1 MISQFR
7 KGERH
12 VQSEAHRGRDYC
24 SSQAGGGGAEGRRC
38 GAGSGGVQAHDL
50 RLESEVWRDGGERG
64 AGSEAITGRKRAIEE
79 TGGGSK
85 FGQGRAAIGDS
96 KKRMELAVM
105 KAAVGQVR
113 EEYAFSQR
121 RACRLLTMS
130 VSSYRYQSR
139 RSDEGLRLR
148 LVELAREKP
157 RFGYRRLHVLLR
169 RSGEDVNHK
178 RVHRVYREAG
188 LSIRR
193 KKRKHCVRTGQPL
206 RACTA
211 ANQEWALDFVHDAV
225 ESGRAIRVLSVVDAY
240 TRECL
245 ALEVDTSFASRRVTR
260 VLERI
265 VAERGVPQAI
275 RCDNGP
281 ELTSRHFLAWCID
294 RKIELIH
301 IQPGRPMQNGRVES
315 FNGRMREECLNVS
328 WFGNLFEARER
339 IAVWRREYNEERP
352 HSSLGYRT
360 PEEFAREIGGEKG
373 CGKAAAWKSKNNF
386 STPLGNPA
394 KGAGFPLS
402 HSPGGD
408 VLSTADEVS
417 DSDVVS

>member
-1 MISQFR
+1 MISHFG

-12 VQSEAHRGRDYC
+12 VQSEAHRGGDYC
-24 SSQAGGGGAEGRRC
+24 SSQAGGGGADGGRS
-38 GAGSGGVQAHDL
+38 GAGGGGVQAHDL
-50 RLESEVWRDGGERG
+50 RLESEVRRDGGERG
-64 AGSEAITGRKRAIEE
+64 AGSEAITRRKRATQEA
-79 TGGGSK
+79 GGGSE
-85 FGQGRAAIGDS
+85 FGQGRVAIGNP

-121 RACRLLTMS
+121 RACGLLTMS

-139 RSDEGLRLR
+139 RSDEGLRVR

-169 RSGEDVNHK
+169 RSGEAVNHK

-193 KKRKHCVRTGQPL
+193 KKRKHCMRAGQPL
-206 RACTA
+206 RACNA

-260 VLERI
+260 VLEAI
-265 VAERGVPQAI
+265 VAERGLPLAI

-281 ELTSRHFLAWCID
+281 ELTSRHFLAWCVE
-294 RKIELIH
+294 RQIELVH
-301 IQPGRPMQNGRVES
+301 IQPGKPMQNGRVES
-315 FNGRMREECLNVS
+315 FHGRLREECLNLS
-328 WFGNLFEARER
+328 WFQNLFDARR
-339 IAVWRREYNEERP
+339 KIAAWRTEYNEERP
-352 HSSLGYRT
+352 HSSLGYKT
-360 PEEFAREIGGEKG
+360 PKEFA
-373 CGKAAAWKSKNNF
+373 AAQAANF
-386 STPLGNPA
+386 YRAELGQEASNAGPLPQTPIPA
-394 KGAGFPLS
+394 QT
-402 HSPGGD
+402 GD
-408 VLSTADEVS
+408 RA
-417 DSDVVS
+417 VVTCRILT